1 MLYERQGVPLI
12 LIYSFAVF
20 LHLKIFEWVT
30 FIVYGYD
37 VPDLVVADAALR
49 LPVDG
54 PGHSDHPTG
63 GVHLEH
69 VSTLGGSQAK
79 NIIKA
84 ALVQYLKRIWKF
96 IKKCFITAG
105 CFSESERHFFCAV

>member
-1 MLYERQGVPLI
+1 MRARESPCFG
-12 LIYSFAVF
+12 VF
-20 LHLKIFEWVT
+20 LHLKIFVWVT

-37 VPDLVVADAALR
+37 VPDLVVTDAALR

-69 VSTLGGSQAK
+69 VRTLGGSQAK
-79 NIIKA
+79 NIITA

-96 IKKCFITAG
+96 KKNVLLQQVVFQNQKGI
-105 CFSESERHFFCAV
+105 FSAQFNFSLN